1 MTTTTVTQQTDSFGA
16 LLRGWRQ
23 RRHLSQLELSAESG
37 ISSRHLS
44 FLETGRA
51 SPSREMVLR
60 LAEWL
65 DVPLRERNTLLT
77 AAGYAPTYRCRPV
90 NAPEMAAV
98 NAAIQTILN
107 GHEPNPA
114 IALDRYWNIT
124 MTNRAAGMLTAGVP
138 EHLLVPTANAY
149 RISLHPDGLAG
160 RIVNFAE
167 FARSLL
173 ARLRHDV
180 AVSADPELTALLA
193 EVQGYAMLRNDAPVV
208 PERGAV
214 VLPMRLRSPDGPLS
228 FFTTITTIG
237 TPVDITVAELAIET
251 FFPADEATARKLGE
265 LAAR

>member
-1 MTTTTVTQQTDSFGA
+1 
-16 LLRGWRQ
+16 
-23 RRHLSQLELSAESG
+23 
-37 ISSRHLS
+37 
-44 FLETGRA
+44 
-51 SPSREMVLR
+51 VLM
-60 LAEWL
+60 
-65 DVPLRERNTLLT
+65 T
-77 AAGYAPTYRCRPV
+77 AAGYAPTYQRRPV
-90 NAPEMAAV
+90 GAPEMSAV
-98 NAAIQTILN
+98 RAAIQAILN

-138 EHLLVPTANAY
+138 EHLLLPTANAY

-167 FARSLL
+167 FAHALL
-173 ARLRHDV
+173 AKLRHDV

-193 EVQGYAMLRNDAPVV
+193 EVQGYAMLRDDPPVI

-214 VLPMRLRSPDGPLS
+214 VVPMRLRSPDGPMS

-251 FFPADEATARKLGE
+251 FFPADDATARALSE
-265 LAAR
+265 VAAR

>member
-1 MTTTTVTQQTDSFGA
+1 MTTVTQQSDSFGA
-16 LLRGWRQ
+16 LVRGWRQ
-23 RRHLSQLELSAESG
+23 RRRLSQLELSAASG

-65 DVPLRERNTLLT
+65 DVPLRERNMLLT
-77 AAGYAPTYRCRPV
+77 AAGYAPTYQRRSID
-90 NAPEMAAV
+90 APEMAAV
-98 NAAIQTILN
+98 RAAIQTILS

-114 IALDRYWNIT
+114 IALDRYWNII
-124 MTNRAAGMLTAGVP
+124 MTNRAAELLSAGVP
-138 EHLLVPTANAY
+138 DHLLTPVPNAY

-167 FARSLL
+167 FAHALL
-173 ARLRHDV
+173 TQLRHDV
-180 AVSADPELTALLA
+180 AVSADPQLTALLA
-193 EVQGYAMLRNDAPVV
+193 EVEGYAMLRTDPPRIPEHGTVV
-208 PERGAV
+208 T
-214 VLPMRLRSPDGPLS
+214 PMRLRSPDGPLS

-251 FFPADEATARKLGE
+251 FFPADETTARRLKE
-265 LAAR
+265 LAGR

>member
-1 MTTTTVTQQTDSFGA
+1 MTTVTQQPDSFGA
-16 LLRGWRQ
+16 LLRGWRL
-23 RRHLSQLELSAESG
+23 RRRLSQLELSAESG

-51 SPSREMVLR
+51 SPSRDMVLR

-77 AAGYAPTYRCRPV
+77 AAGFAPTYDRRSID
-90 NAPEMAAV
+90 APELAAV
-98 NAAIQTILN
+98 NAAIQTILRV
-107 GHEPNPA
+107 HEPNPA
-114 IALDRYWNIT
+114 IALDRYWNII
-124 MTNRAAGMLTAGVP
+124 MVNQAAGLLSAGVP
-138 EHLLVPTANAY
+138 DHLLTPTANAY

-167 FARSLL
+167 FAHSLL

-180 AVSADPELTALLA
+180 AVSADPELTALLT
-193 EVQGYAMLRNDAPVV
+193 EVEGYAMLRTTGPVI

-214 VLPMRLRSPDGPLS
+214 VTPMRLRSPDGPLS
-228 FFTTITTIG
+228 FFTTITTVG

-251 FFPADEATARKLGE
+251 FFPADEPTARRLRE
-265 LAAR
+265 LAGS